1 MDGPNDALRKS
12 CEANENDVQESVVEE
27 RYDADG
33 KHNQELGAKGEEAAR
48 YYLERRGCEIL
59 EQNWQCPFG
68 EADLIAMDDGV
79 LVFVEV
85 KTRSCDAHG
94 LPEEAVDAKKRRRYE
109 MIALAYLKESDFD
122 SLQVRFDVISITMM
136 GLRKAFLRHHINAFG
151 VGE

>member
-1 MDGPNDALRKS
+1 MDGPKDAPRKG
-12 CEANENDVQESVVEE
+12 CNAEDGDVRKDVLEE
-27 RYDADG
+27 RESADG
-33 KHNQELGAKGEEAAR
+33 KHNLELGARGEEAAK

-59 EQNWQCPFG
+59 EQNWECPFG

-85 KTRSCDAHG
+85 KTRSCDEHG

-109 MIALAYLKESDFD
+109 MIALAYLKENDFD

-136 GLRKAFLRHHINAFG
+136 GMRKAFLRHHINAFG

>member
-1 MDGPNDALRKS
+1 MDGPIDEPRKG
-12 CEANENDVQESVVEE
+12 CEAQEGDVGDAAVEE
-27 RYDADG
+27 RESADG
-33 KHNQELGAKGEEAAR
+33 RHNLELGAKGEEAAR

-59 EQNWQCPFG
+59 EQNWKCPFG
-68 EADLIAMDDGV
+68 EADLIAMEDGA

-109 MIALAYLKESDFD
+109 MIALSYLKENDFD
-122 SLQVRFDVISITMM
+122 SMQVRFDVISIIMLGT
-136 GLRKAFLRHHINAFG
+136 RRAFLRHHINAFG